1 MLLKN
6 FRRLIRL
13 YNEINPFC
21 VVLLSNAST
30 RGLESLNN
38 EYLILPLVNKDK
50 EYATYKIR
58 RTLGPITEVRNSEY
72 AVTVMDLCET
82 VNSIG
87 YSDKNAMDVYIT
99 SGMDFFDVVG
109 VYYNETGRELQLIVQ
124 KLVKYVKYPT
134 ITFHDCG
141 HLAIS
146 SPKDRI
152 NLLKKCKV
160 VVHDT
165 NGDEC
170 LTDSGISCIRIKKFK
185 SNRYFYIQKNRPDEL
200 QLSEDICFNI
210 YANRY
215 YNRLDIYMYTVK
227 E

>member
-87 YSDKNAMDVYIT
+87 YSDKNAMDVYICPSLYEGIPLT
-99 SGMDFFDVVG
+99 
-109 VYYNETGRELQLIVQ
+109 LIEAQTNGIPVIASNTIDPKV
-124 KLVKYVKYPT
+124 KLT
-134 ITFHDCG
+134 DNFIFES
-141 HLAIS
+141 LS
-146 SPKDRI
+146 SP
-152 NLLKKCKV
+152 
-160 VVHDT
+160 
-165 NGDEC
+165 
-170 LTDSGISCIRIKKFK
+170 ISIWIEKMH
-185 SNRYFYIQKNRPDEL
+185 EL
-200 QLSEDICFNI
+200 
-210 YANRY
+210 
-215 YNRLDIYMYTVK
+215 LDIGRKNNIANVQEAGYDIK
-227 E
+227 EQTLKLENFYSTILKEK